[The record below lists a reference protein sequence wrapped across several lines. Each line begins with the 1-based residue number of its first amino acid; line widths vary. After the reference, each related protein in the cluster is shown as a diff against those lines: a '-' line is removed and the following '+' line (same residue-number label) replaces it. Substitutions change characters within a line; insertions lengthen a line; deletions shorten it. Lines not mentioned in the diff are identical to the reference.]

1 MDTMDS
7 GRRRSSAAGGSR
19 ALVTGASS
27 GIGRATA
34 HLLAERGWDVALL
47 SRSEDVLQEVAVE
60 CRRHGVRA
68 VVVPADVTDEQAV
81 EAAFAAA
88 VDELGGLDAVVHSA
102 ASLAYGR
109 FEDVP
114 SEVFRGTTETTLHGT
129 IHVAR
134 VALAHFRRHGERG
147 SLVFVGS
154 LLGKIATPFMSSYV
168 TSKWAVHGLVRTLQ
182 IEARATPDI
191 DISLITPGGVDTPVY
206 RQGGTYLG
214 VHGSPPPPVSTPEQ
228 VAAAVVA
235 AISTPR
241 RDRGVGIGNPLVV
254 FGFRV
259 LPQVYDLLVTP
270 LMRLGGLSREKSG
283 PTSGNVLAPVPAL
296 EAVRGGYKHADE
308 PAPGQSSSAASGRSA
323 AHPSGSSEASGSA
336 ESLES
341 SESPHGPG
349 RSEDPTSPDNVSRVS
364 RRVDAPTDVV
374 WSVLED
380 GWSYCHW
387 VVGTSTVRGVDDGWP
402 AVGSRIHH
410 SVGGWPLTLEDSTVV
425 LEQEPGAR
433 LVMEARGWPMGK
445 AKVTVEIE
453 DDTDESCVVTILED
467 AVAGPGS
474 AIPRPMRQAV
484 IVPRNREAL
493 RRLARLAEG
502 RRHEDG
508 SRSDA
513 LPARSGT
520 A

>member
-1 MDTMDS
+1 MDS
-7 GRRRSSAAGGSR
+7 GRRRSSTAGGSR

-34 HLLAERGWDVALL
+34 LLLAEQGWDVALL
-47 SRSEDVLQEVAVE
+47 SRSEDVLEQVAQE

-68 VVVPADVTDEQAV
+68 VVVPADVSDEPAV

-88 VDELGGLDAVVHSA
+88 VEGLGGLDAVVHSA

-134 VALAHFRRHGERG
+134 AALTHFRRHGERG

-191 DISLITPGGVDTPVY
+191 GISLISPGGVDTPVY

-235 AISTPR
+235 AIDHPE
-241 RDRGVGIGNPLVV
+241 RDRGVGIANPLVV

-259 LPQVYDLLVTP
+259 LPPVFDRIVTP

-283 PTSGNVLAPVPAL
+283 PTPGNVLSPVPGL
-296 EAVRGGYKHADE
+296 EALRGGYKHGDD
-308 PAPGQSSSAASGRSA
+308 PAPGQGTTAPGWTSASTEVGRPDAS
-323 AHPSGSSEASGSA
+323 ESA
-336 ESLES
+336 ESS
-341 SESPHGPG
+341 RSPQTPHTAS
-349 RSEDPTSPDNVSRVS
+349 RSEDPTSPENASRVS
-364 RRVDAPTDVV
+364 RRVDAPAEVV
-374 WSVLED
+374 WAVLED

-402 AVGSRIHH
+402 RVNRRIHH
-410 SVGGWPLTLEDSTVV
+410 SVGGWPLTLEDSTLV
-425 LEQEPGAR
+425 LESEPGVR

-453 DDTDESCVVTILED
+453 QETDETCVVTILED
-467 AVAGPGS
+467 AVAGPGAS
-474 AIPRPMRQAV
+474 IPKPVRQAV
-484 IVPRNREAL
+484 IVPRNRESL

-502 RRHEDG
+502 RQHEAGRRADG
-508 SRSDA
+508 SA
-513 LPARSGT
+513 VGAET